1 MSNDAPNPF
10 SSPAPSYGLAQP
22 GHDKR
27 QSGLGYVRQIPILA
41 IMTIVQGVLLALVA
55 LLCTGYG
62 IFFAF
67 FFEGILAEAERA
79 QMQAGAVP
87 APNPADPPLEI
98 IGAIAIGI
106 GVFIL
111 IISVLHFVAGI
122 RALKYRG
129 RRFIIVTWFLG
140 LIASLTMYCA
150 PTSIGLAI
158 WGLIVFFN
166 PAVKS
171 AFDMVENGMDK
182 KEVERQF
189 Y

>member
-1 MSNDAPNPF
+1 MSNDAQNPF

-27 QSGLGYVRQIPILA
+27 QPGLGYVRQIPILG
-41 IMTIVQGVLLALVA
+41 IVTIVQGVLLALMA
-55 LLCTGYG
+55 LICTGYG

-67 FFEGILAEAERA
+67 FFEEIIPEADRA
-79 QMQAGAVP
+79 QMQAGA
-87 APNPADPPLEI
+87 PPLEI

-106 GVFIL
+106 GVFIF
-111 IISVLHFVAGI
+111 IISALNFIAGI
-122 RALKYRG
+122 RALRYRG